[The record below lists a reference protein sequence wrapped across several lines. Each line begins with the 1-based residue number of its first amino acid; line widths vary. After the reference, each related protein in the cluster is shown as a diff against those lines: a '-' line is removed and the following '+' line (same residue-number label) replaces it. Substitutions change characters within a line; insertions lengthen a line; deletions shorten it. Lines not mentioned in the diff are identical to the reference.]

1 MIKINNVRRYMFLM
15 FIAVAVSSCTIF
27 IKIRKD
33 QQLDEQANKNSILV
47 VGYLDDSQAPFNL
60 GWGDLKQIRPADE
73 EPYKELRADDEGL
86 FYLENLPVGSYKL
99 VSLEGR
105 EKGALSTQPWIIGL
119 PEPSSDKA
127 FWRTE
132 LRAKKPGVYFLG
144 SYKLKRVKKGGLFSD
159 DKFET
164 IALKKPNE
172 KQVLKKLLK
181 HAKGTKWYKVIK
193 KRIRK
198 LK

>member
-1 MIKINNVRRYMFLM
+1 MVNQLKFHRYLFLA
-15 FIAVAVSSCTIF
+15 FICVALTSCSIF
-27 IKIRKD
+27 IKIRKSPE
-33 QQLDEQANKNSILV
+33 LDEQTDKNTILV
-47 VGYLDDSQAPFNL
+47 VGYFDDSQSPFNI
-60 GWGDLKQIRPADE
+60 GWGDLKQIRPASD
-73 EPYKELRADDEGL
+73 EPYKELRANDDGL

-99 VSLEGR
+99 ISIEGR
-105 EKGALSTQPWIIGL
+105 EKGALSTQPWIVRL
-119 PEPSSDKA
+119 PEPSEDRA
-127 FWRTE
+127 FRRTE

-144 SYKLKRVKKGGLFSD
+144 SYKLELMKKGGLFSD

-164 IALKKPNE
+164 TALKKPTE

-181 HAKGTKWYKVIK
+181 QAKGTKWEEIIK